1 MEVRET
7 ATMPEWRGSLILPE
21 STSRSISMQVQV
33 NTDDHV
39 HGGESLSQWI
49 TDEAKSRLTRF
60 QDHITRL
67 EVFLTDVDAGKSGAN
82 DKRCRLEARVT
93 GRQPVAV
100 TDEADKM
107 ANAFIG
113 AVDKLARALDAD
125 LGRAKDRHGRDTIR
139 TVAPAE
145 D

>member
-1 MEVRET
+1 
-7 ATMPEWRGSLILPE
+7 
-21 STSRSISMQVQV
+21 MQVQV

-82 DKRCRLEARVT
+82 DKRCRLEARPAGHQPITVT
-93 GRQPVAV
+93 A
-100 TDEADKM
+100 DADKV
-107 ANAFIG
+107 ASAFTS
-113 AVDKLARALDAD
+113 AADKLIRALDAD
-125 LGRAKDRHGRDTIR
+125 LGRIKDKNARETIR
-139 TVAPAE
+139 TLE
-145 D
+145 E